1 MIRQLI
7 LITILFVSFIT
18 AQIPDGLLP
27 MIQKDDLLSEGGADL
42 IKWNLDSTFIVGV
55 SAVEVKKK
63 RKSILRRVGTSKA
76 KAQVTQFIEGS
87 DLTTSRKMET
97 QEKIEIVNN
106 EEIITFTESYL
117 EIIQEDTEG
126 FVRGMS
132 NVGGWYSD
140 DKSMYYY
147 AVARLLPQKKKK

>member
-27 MIQKDDLLSEGGADL
+27 MIQKDELLSEGGSDL
-42 IKWNLDSTFIVGV
+42 IEWNSDSTYIVGV

-63 RKSILRRVGTSKA
+63 KRNMLRRIGATKA
-76 KAQVTQFIEGS
+76 KSQVTQFIEGS
-87 DLTTSRKMET
+87 DLKTSREMKT
-97 QEKIEIVNN
+97 QEKVEIQNGK
-106 EEIITFTESYL
+106 ETITFSEEYL
-117 EIIQEDTEG
+117 EIIQEDVAG

-132 NVGGWYSD
+132 DVGGWYSD
-140 DKSMYYY
+140 DKSVYYH
-147 AVARLLPQKKKK
+147 AVARLIKQ